1 MVTGSPVAISRPVY
15 SIGRIISTHTS
26 PASAP
31 YQTFGRPFSI
41 RRMPNAIET
50 RGLVKA
56 FGETRALGGLD
67 LTVREGSVY
76 GLLGPNGAGKTTT
89 IRILATLL
97 APDEGSV
104 TVAGLDVVRQP
115 DAVRRKVGLT
125 GQYASVDEDLTG
137 TENLILVGRLLG
149 LSWGSARRRA
159 AELLDAFGLS
169 EAAGRQ
175 VRTYSGGMRR
185 RIDIA
190 ASLVTVPEI
199 LFLDEPTTGLD
210 PRGRNQ
216 VWDLVRRIAAEG
228 TTVLLTTQYLD
239 EADRLAERLAVID
252 HGRVIAEGTS
262 RELKAMVGASALHL
276 RLASADQQARARE
289 LVSRVL
295 GDGLLPVADP
305 TAVAARLASPAQAAE
320 VLAELTRD
328 SVEVAEFSVGN
339 PSLDEV
345 FLALTGRAAES
356 TEG

>member
-1 MVTGSPVAISRPVY
+1 MT
-15 SIGRIISTHTS
+15 
-26 PASAP
+26 
-31 YQTFGRPFSI
+31 
-41 RRMPNAIET
+41 NAIET
-50 RGLVKA
+50 RALAKA
-56 FGETRALGGLD
+56 FGSTRALDGID

-97 APDEGSV
+97 RPDAGHA
-104 TVAGLDVVRQP
+104 TVAGLDVVREP

-149 LSWGSARRRA
+149 LSWSGARRRA
-159 AELLDAFGLS
+159 AELLEAFGLS
-169 EAAGRQ
+169 ESAGRQ

-216 VWDLVRRIAAEG
+216 VWDLVRGIAAEG

-239 EADRLAERLAVID
+239 EADRLAERLAVFD

-262 RELKAMVGASALHL
+262 RELKASVGANAVHV
-276 RLASADQQARARE
+276 RLSDVNQGDAARA
-289 LVSRVL
+289 VIARVL
-295 GDGLLPVADP
+295 GDSIMPGSDALMI
-305 TAVAARLASPAQAAE
+305 AARLTSTAQAVD
-320 VLAELTRD
+320 VLAALTHAD
-328 SVEVAEFSVGN
+328 VDVAEFSVGT
-339 PSLDEV
+339 PTLDEV
-345 FLALTGRAAES
+345 FLALTGRSGEHPS
-356 TEG
+356 TEGER